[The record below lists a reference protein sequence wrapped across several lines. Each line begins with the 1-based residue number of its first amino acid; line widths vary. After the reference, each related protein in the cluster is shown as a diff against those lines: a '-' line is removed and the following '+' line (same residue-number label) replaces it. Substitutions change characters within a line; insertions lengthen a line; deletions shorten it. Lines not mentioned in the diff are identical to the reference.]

1 MGENHLLCKKIYIK
15 IMNEISLIATQKQ
28 QIVELKEL
36 IIRIEL
42 ARLKDESYLTLACEA
57 LGEDVETFKK
67 KQTAALSLRNGSKA
81 IEKGTS

>member
-1 MGENHLLCKKIYIK
+1 MEKNHLLCKKVHIET
-15 IMNEISLIATQKQ
+15 MDEISLITTQKQ

-42 ARLKDESYLTLACEA
+42 GRLKDESYLTLACEA

-67 KQTAALSLRNGSKA
+67 KANSRVKP
-81 IEKGTS
+81 KH